1 MGPGGMCDGGQNSR
15 SSKTAHVLNLLSGGT
30 PEVKPDAVPPPRE
43 APPPPPL
50 EPAPLLQTC
59 PCRRLRPSAARRLS
73 PPILEV
79 ARSNNAALS
88 ESIHTALESALQEE
102 LASSEQTAAP
112 LRSLLHLPLPQ
123 RREKLLP
130 RFWTLRPPLLLLPL
144 LLLPLPSP
152 SVPEQASTELSD
164 GAELF
169 NVMQLLVA
177 EKLERYVKLFGLCS
191 CPRCLADAEALALTR
206 LPAQYAVFPPDLLPT
221 KLSVYRARYDSEITR
236 QIIWACKSV
245 MDSPGISCPPA
256 LADRKFLFPQRS
268 SLFPAYRSIL
278 PLVYRGYGS

>member
-1 MGPGGMCDGGQNSR
+1 MAGKNSR

-43 APPPPPL
+43 APPPAPL

-59 PCRRLRPSAARRLS
+59 PCRRLRPLLRAVSPRPFWRWPAATMLRCQRASTLRWNPHFRRS
-73 PPILEV
+73 WPP
-79 ARSNNAALS
+79 R
-88 ESIHTALESALQEE
+88 
-102 LASSEQTAAP
+102 EQTAAP
-112 LRSLLHLPLPQ
+112 SPVPPASPASAAEGEASPQ
-123 RREKLLP
+123 VLD
-130 RFWTLRPPLLLLPL
+130 TPPPT
-144 LLLPLPSP
+144 PSAPAPSP

-221 KLSVYRARYDSEITR
+221 KLSVYRPGMTAR
-236 QIIWACKSV
+236 
-245 MDSPGISCPPA
+245 SPG
-256 LADRKFLFPQRS
+256 RS
-268 SLFPAYRSIL
+268 SGPANL
-278 PLVYRGYGS
+278 

>member
-1 MGPGGMCDGGQNSR
+1 MAGKNSR

-43 APPPPPL
+43 APSPRPL

-59 PCRRLRPSAARRLS
+59 PCRRLQSSAARRLS

-102 LASSEQTAAP
+102 LASLGADCRP
-112 LRSLLHLPLPQ
+112 LSGPSCISRFPQ

-144 LLLPLPSP
+144 LLLPLP
-152 SVPEQASTELSD
+152 
-164 GAELF
+164 
-169 NVMQLLVA
+169 
-177 EKLERYVKLFGLCS
+177 
-191 CPRCLADAEALALTR
+191 
-206 LPAQYAVFPPDLLPT
+206 LLPCR
-221 KLSVYRARYDSEITR
+221 SRHP
-236 QIIWACKSV
+236 Q
-245 MDSPGISCPPA
+245 SCQTA
-256 LADRKFLFPQRS
+256 QS
-268 SLFPAYRSIL
+268 SSM
-278 PLVYRGYGS
+278 